1 MIDVCY
7 QKRDNVWYGAAVQ
20 DNQVFATDFS
30 LEEPDLRQ
38 LKRKLP
44 HNIPF
49 QVTEEPN
56 QVQAKVLG
64 ALEEIFNGK
73 DTESYG
79 FETALGHLSS
89 YTRKVLNCTRLVP
102 VGYVTA
108 YGAIAKVVGGSARS
122 VGRVEASNPFPL
134 LIPCHRVVRSDLS
147 IGGYGYGEEAKMAI
161 LQREERGYEESRGLK
176 VEDGELSLFPAE
188 WVKQK
193 QGELLRG

>member
-7 QKRDNVWYGAAVQ
+7 QKRNNVWYGTAVQ

-56 QVQAKVLG
+56 QIQAKVLG

-73 DTESYG
+73 DKESYG
-79 FETALGHLSS
+79 FEIALGHLSS
-89 YTRKVLNCTRLVP
+89 YTRKVLNCTSMIP
-102 VGYVTA
+102 AGYVTT
-108 YGAIAKVVGGSARS
+108 YGALAKAAGGIGRS
-122 VGRVEASNPFPL
+122 VGRIEASNPVPL
-134 LIPCHRVVRSDLS
+134 LIPCHRVVCSDLS
-147 IGGYGYGEEAKMAI
+147 IGGYGYGQQVKMGI
-161 LQREERGYEESRGLK
+161 LQRDERGYEESI
-176 VEDGELSLFPAE
+176 ELEVYDKKLVLFPAK
-188 WVKQK
+188 WVK
-193 QGELLRG
+193 